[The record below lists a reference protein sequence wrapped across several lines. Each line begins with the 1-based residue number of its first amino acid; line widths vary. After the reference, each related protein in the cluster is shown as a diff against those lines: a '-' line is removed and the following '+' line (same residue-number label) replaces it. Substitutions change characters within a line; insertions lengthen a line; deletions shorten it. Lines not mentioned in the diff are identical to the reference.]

1 MSETNWKKGF
11 CERYFDKGAWELE
24 VLHEVDVLLNDRRGK
39 ALLYIETKEKIANET
54 DRRKALAQTIL
65 TNRKQVEP
73 LQQVA
78 LAYSDIE
85 GQDTLELLDCS
96 DNAVLYNN
104 DINWEKER
112 PSSPTRD
119 AIDRI
124 CDRLHGRISVY
135 HEEEIAELYSRLKKG
150 QNAAIE
156 ITTRNFNMVYRGWK
170 AAVHFKEKVEDEQDL
185 INLFLVDMLNGAH
198 YKKSVYHDIE
208 DNTLFGKVK
217 LGEREEDGD
226 QDLIREGTNLSQ
238 YRIMYEGNEAD
249 GIKYMPKTS
258 APSLYYT
265 IADRTA
271 YSLFWRKYHRPPEK
285 HQFLDILERSATL
298 YSEKY
303 RRTTGGE
310 YTPSCF
316 VEKQVELLNKHYCM
330 DDYIVFDPC
339 AGVGNL
345 ENQFGRDYKHY
356 CYLSTLEQM
365 DVDTCKIKGFEN
377 SMQYDYLKDTEH
389 PGFKY
394 KGQMLDINGIAH
406 REGRKLMVIM
416 NPPYQRRKGFTHDIC
431 IEFFLKVLK
440 LRPDVIVLYCKTE
453 FFLRDTVSV
462 FVESGY
468 NIVSHIFSN
477 AHDTFRVSEW
487 SVSLVVFDHKNGN
500 AITPKYIT
508 TDRYDYNRHEDK
520 LDYIRTYTYDN
531 DRPNLIKEIEGKLKK
546 DATGMRIG
554 QWTNN
559 NYCIVI
565 SNSNTHKQHITVNN
579 IYYALLLKGIN
590 FNTHGKYFEVS
601 DLTYR
606 GTVKDIPAEL
616 ANDAIMFSQFYKGIL
631 FSNRGQRN
639 YIMPFTADELGCG
652 KNDLNVLFPQDA
664 DLFSAVEGNIEPPFD
679 FRVWF
684 HQYDYSSEAKALY
697 NAALAMFRYYH
708 ESPDYAAG
716 RDWNDSFYDITNTIM
731 GKDASQFA
739 ELDTDNDRRITR
751 VKTTKGTRG
760 FSRNNIKYAV
770 PSDALPIFESFFDAR
785 DVLAKKINDQLVDA
799 GLLLWKRENI
809 Y

>member
-1 MSETNWKKGF
+1 MSETNWKKEF
-11 CERYFDKGAWELE
+11 CERYFDKGVWELE

-104 DINWEKER
+104 DINWGKER

-135 HEEEIAELYSRLKKG
+135 RGEEIAELYSRLKKG

-170 AAVHFKEKVEDEQDL
+170 AAVHFREPVGDEQDL
-185 INLFLVDMLNGAH
+185 INLFLVDMLKGTH

-208 DNTLFGKVK
+208 DHTLFGKVK

-238 YRIMYEGNEAD
+238 YRIMYDGDEAD
-249 GIKYMPKTS
+249 GIKYTPQTS

-265 IADRTA
+265 IADRPA
-271 YSLFWRKYHRPPEK
+271 YVLFWRKYHRPPEK
-285 HQFLDILERSATL
+285 HQFMEILERSATL
-298 YSEKY
+298 YSEQY

-316 VEKQVELLNKHYCM
+316 VEKQVELLNMHYSM
-330 DDYIVFDPC
+330 DDFIVFDPC

-377 SMQYDYLKDTEH
+377 SIQYDYLKDKEH
-389 PGFKY
+389 PNFKY
-394 KGQMLDINGIAH
+394 KGQMLAINEIAR
-406 REGRKLMVIM
+406 REGRKLMVVM
-416 NPPYQRRKGFTHDIC
+416 NPPYQLRKGHKNNMA
-431 IEFFLKVLK
+431 IEFFNKVLT
-440 LRPDVIVLYCKTE
+440 LQPQVIVFYYTTGS
-453 FFLRDTVSV
+453 FFRNEIDNYIK
-462 FVESGY
+462 SGY
-468 NIVSHIFSN
+468 HIRSHVISN
-477 AHDTFRVSEW
+477 AKTTFHLSEW
-487 SVSLVVFDHKNGN
+487 PISQIIFDREDGE
-500 AITPKYIT
+500 IICRESIGV
-508 TDRYDYNRHEDK
+508 DRYELERDAFTFKGHYVYN
-520 LDYIRTYTYDN
+520 TASA
-531 DRPNLIKEIEGKLKK
+531 NLFTELQEAIKQQ
-546 DATGMRIG
+546 ATGMVLGNVSYLNDVIKVGNGGNDRG
-554 QWTNN
+554 QHCT
-559 NYCIVI
+559 
-565 SNSNTHKQHITVNN
+565 TGN
-579 IYYALLLKGIN
+579 IHFCLLSKGLI
-590 FNTHGKYFEVS
+590 FNTHHHYFELNSVVH
-601 DLTYR
+601 R
-606 GTVKDIPAEL
+606 GTIADIPTEL
-616 ANDAIMFSQFYKGIL
+616 VTDAIMFSQFYKGIL

-639 YIMPFTADELGCG
+639 YIMPFTAYELGCG

-664 DLFSAVEGNIEPPFD
+664 DLFSAVEGGIEPPFD
-679 FRVWF
+679 FRAWF

-697 NAALAMFRYYH
+697 NAALAMFKFYH
-708 ESPDYAAG
+708 ESPDYATG
-716 RDWNDSFYDITNTIM
+716 RDWNDSFYDIANAIM
-731 GKDASQFA
+731 GKDTSKFA
-739 ELDTDNDRRITR
+739 ELDTDDDRRITR
-751 VKTTKGTRG
+751 VKTTKGTHG
-760 FSRNNIKYAV
+760 FSRNNIKYVV
-770 PSDALPIFESFFDAR
+770 PSDALPLFVSFFDAR
-785 DVLAKKINDQLVDA
+785 DVLAQKINDKLVDA